1 MGFRYK
7 SEKGCIHTASL
18 TETTSVMLNRLLRD
32 MMESTQCYIFEES
45 DEIEKDKLKSL
56 QYLSDIFILK
66 DMLVSPYLLN
76 SFLNITN

>member
-1 MGFRYK
+1 
-7 SEKGCIHTASL
+7 
-18 TETTSVMLNRLLRD
+18 